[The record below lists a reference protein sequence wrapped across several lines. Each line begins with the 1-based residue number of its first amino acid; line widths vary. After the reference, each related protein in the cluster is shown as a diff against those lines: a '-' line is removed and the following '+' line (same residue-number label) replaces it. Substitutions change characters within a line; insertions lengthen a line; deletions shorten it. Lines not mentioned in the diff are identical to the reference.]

1 MVKEGGSENNLPPP
15 RGGTFYDHEQ
25 KCAHAVM
32 EEYGEE
38 PVVWFSLS
46 LRINQPRVICISI
59 LIIIHTIIIII
70 AIVSVVL

>member
-1 MVKEGGSENNLPPP
+1 
-15 RGGTFYDHEQ
+15 
-25 KCAHAVM
+25 M